1 MITKSPAR
9 ARCNTGRGR
18 AGLVR
23 PAVIPTWDRQACA
36 SHPGLCA
43 YDLLQIDWLIAPG
56 LVELR
61 TPYFVRRLVLGTAE
75 GQRGPEPGV
84 EIPDC
89 LQRIHQLFRI
99 KLRAGTSHAFRQ
111 QVAGHIALERNVV
124 RALAGEILGE
134 RSFVI
139 EDQ

>member
-43 YDLLQIDWLIAPG
+43 YDLLQIDLLIAPG

-61 TPYFVRRLVLGTAE
+61 TPYFVRLLALGTAD
-75 GQRGPEPGV
+75 GQRGPEPRD
-84 EIPDC
+84 ELTDC
-89 LQRIHQLFRI
+89 RQRVPQLPRM
-99 KLRAGTSHAFRQ
+99 KLRTG
-111 QVAGHIALERNVV
+111 
-124 RALAGEILGE
+124 
-134 RSFVI
+134 RS
-139 EDQ
+139 